1 MAITVNLPK
10 PKEGILVPREL
21 KPDEKLK
28 SGKTPLATSEKEIKP
43 EDIKPNEVPKESN

>member
-10 PKEGILVPREL
+10 QKEVPLVPREL

-28 SGKTPLATSEKEIKP
+28 SGKAPLTSSEKEIKP
-43 EDIKPNEVPKESN
+43 EDVLKESN